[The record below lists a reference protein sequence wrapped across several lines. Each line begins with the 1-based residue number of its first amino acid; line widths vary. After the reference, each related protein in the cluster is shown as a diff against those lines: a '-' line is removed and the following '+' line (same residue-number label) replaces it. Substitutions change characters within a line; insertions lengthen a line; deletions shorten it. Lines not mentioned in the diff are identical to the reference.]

1 MPSCLEIS
9 SICIVKSH
17 TNHIWHVCFKIRI
30 ISSWGAKAQ
39 IKATHAYQVPVV
51 ILIERNNIDIFAFLN
66 KALQYAAICRSRAV
80 RNQPQYYSLICCE
93 NN

>member
-30 ISSWGAKAQ
+30 IKAQ

-66 KALQYAAICRSRAV
+66 KALQYAAIYRSHVV